1 MWRLGSRQSILKTR
15 IVLGTVKPFLRQKGS
30 GPRDP
35 THYIRFACIYG
46 LKSGQTCP
54 IQTILWPLQ
63 NHIYHLEGLAFRNS
77 FWYAA
82 KNSNSYSDYT
92 LIGTLYSTHKKT
104 HHKQK
109 LFFPELCEVKV
120 SGLCAN
126 YIFMKFTMWVKLAK
140 AHFSSLRSYI
150 LRNALYEMI
159 FVIVLKSP
167 SRQNSCNGKE

>member
-1 MWRLGSRQSILKTR
+1 MK
-15 IVLGTVKPFLRQKGS
+15 KPFLRQWRAGS
-30 GPRDP
+30 WDIIHD
-35 THYIRFACIYG
+35 TRFACIYG
-46 LKSGQTCP
+46 LKSCQVYP
-54 IQTILWPLQ
+54 VQTIAWPLQ
-63 NHIYHLEGLAFRNS
+63 IHIYHRKGHAFRNS

-120 SGLCAN
+120 SGSCVN
-126 YIFMKFTMWVKLAK
+126 YIIFMEFSMWVKSAK

-150 LRNALYEMI
+150 LRNALYIWWFFEI
-159 FVIVLKSP
+159 ALKSW
-167 SRQNSCNGKE
+167 SLQSSCNGKD